1 MASDT
6 QRSIEAHKRWLGYLQ
21 PDGLVVSAAALVDKG
36 HYYNEG
42 QRARQIEFSDHLS
55 AFQKYDDEEGTVEVT
70 DFKALATGFLGW
82 PEREWVAAADLGDDF
97 HIQLKESRESLS
109 PTAAM
114 HWPRSREL
122 AEGEKPYQLL
132 IWELPAEINGKPV
145 DFDTPYEVIQNTWST
160 SATRRMERLLRETG
174 VPIGLLVSATALRL
188 IYAPTGE
195 NPGSLTFRFA
205 DMLSTMGR
213 PILGAFDLL
222 LGVDMLF
229 LGEESHQLPALL
241 KHSRDMQAN
250 VSVELARQVLDGLY
264 DLIRGTQAAD
274 ARTGHRL
281 LRHLLATNPNLIYE
295 GQLTVLMRLVFLLFA
310 EDRGLMPN
318 SELYNRHY
326 SVHSLYERLRKD
338 DSIDHENMDARYG
351 AWAQLLA
358 LFRLVFNGHRHQDLQ
373 LPARYGYLFDPDR
386 FPFLEGRYIDSNN
399 QESTIENSQSEIP
412 LIPDGTIFRLLQ
424 RLLFLNGERISYRTL
439 DVEQIGSVY
448 ETMMGFGLTRA
459 GGRTIAI
466 RPQKKHGAPVNLNLD
481 HILSLK
487 GADRHKH
494 FTEETGRSLTGA
506 RLTAFNTASSVDELL
521 AALQG
526 STANSNLVAVNATP
540 HLAQPGSILLQPTD
554 ARRKSGS
561 HYTPRKLTEPIV
573 KKALE
578 PILANLGEH
587 PFPAQILDLKICDP
601 AVGSGA
607 FLVEACRQLAD
618 ALVKAWAIHGG
629 KPVIP
634 PDEDEVLHA
643 RRLVAQR
650 CLYGVDRN
658 PMAADLAKLSLWLAT
673 LAKDHPFTFLDHAI
687 RSGDSLVGISK
698 KQILAFH
705 WDLSHPSAKQRVFG
719 QDVLEK
725 KIKAALAYRQEI
737 LNAGDLV
744 LPELKAAQLKLA
756 EQEIDKVRRA
766 GNLAVLGFFYGSK
779 PKERQEARDTL
790 LERWLKAANQ
800 SGSEESLR
808 EGIALKNEIRKARED
823 EKPVA
828 PFHWEIEYPEV
839 FERKLAGFDC
849 IIGNPPF
856 LGGAKIWTAFG
867 HSYPDWLR
875 HIHPNSGG
883 KGVDLVAHFF
893 RRTFDH
899 LASGGCFGL
908 IASKTICQG
917 DTRSAGLREI
927 CMNGGSIFSA
937 VKRVRWPG
945 EAAVIISIIHC
956 SKNLAINTA
965 EIDGRAVR
973 GINSF
978 LFNIPNELDVEKLQS
993 NKKLA
998 FRGSDPYGKGFIF
1011 SDQPDPRHA
1020 GTIEEMTKLLA
1031 NNPAN
1036 ESRIFPFIGGQE
1048 IVTSPSHQHFRFII
1062 NFERLSLTEAE
1073 RWPDLL
1079 DIVRK
1084 KVKPERD
1091 KLGGYTVAEKRCEL
1105 WWHYGTYSSALHDAI
1120 RLQAKVLVISRH
1132 TTYILFAFLP
1142 SRIVFSDKVV
1152 VFPAYNGFRDFAALS
1167 SRVHELWA
1175 LFWGTTLG
1183 DTPVYSNPDCFETF
1197 PLPPAWDTNELL
1209 EQTGISYYNYR
1220 ADLMIHNNEGLT
1232 DTYNRF
1238 HDSEEKSPEILKLRE
1253 LHAAMDRAVLDAYGW
1268 TDVPTDCEFIPDFT
1282 EEDDDGNEIP
1292 KNIRYRWPDEVR
1304 DDVLARLLALNAERY
1319 QAEVNAGLHAK
1330 GATKPKPAKKAAK
1343 KVATPRKVKQPEP
1356 VLFGLQEKP
1365 WLDAIQAFS
1374 VEIPIDSRPS
1384 LGSALGYYR
1393 LLIPTLAQEAGGSIP
1408 LQLLVAAATLLEDKD
1423 NLLSAVDGLTEGA
1436 KKRWRDRFKEVP
1448 NAGIFREA
1456 LRSLAVD
1463 SRRIRVVGPK
1473 GEYEIRDQ
1481 PGDTIKSPWIIADA
1495 RLLLKAAVALEAQGT
1510 ATEVSSGMIEEIAA
1524 EVRTA

>member
-55 AFQKYDDEEGTVEVT
+55 AFQKYDDEEGTVEIT

-82 PEREWVAAADLGDDF
+82 PEREWVAGADLGDDF
-97 HIQLKESRESLS
+97 HIQLKESRETLS
-109 PTAAM
+109 PTAALR
-114 HWPRSREL
+114 WPRSREL

-145 DFDTPYEVIQNTWST
+145 DFDTTYEVIQNTWST

-174 VPIGLLVSATALRL
+174 VPIGLLVSAFGLRL

-274 ARTGHRL
+274 VRTGHQL

-326 SVHSLYERLRKD
+326 SVHSLYERLRLD

-358 LFRLVFNGHRHQDLQ
+358 LFRLVFHGHRHQDLQ

-386 FPFLEGRYIDSNN
+386 FPFLEGRYTDSNN
-399 QESTIENSQSEIP
+399 EESTIENPQSKIP
-412 LIPDGTIFRLLQ
+412 LIPDGTIFRLLK

-481 HILSLK
+481 HVLSLK
-487 GADRHKH
+487 GGDRHKH
-494 FTEETGRSLTGA
+494 FTDETGRALTGA
-506 RLTAFNTASSVDELL
+506 RLSAFNTASTVEQLL

-526 STANSNLVAVNATP
+526 TTANSNLVAVNATP
-540 HLAQPGSILLQPTD
+540 HLTQPGSILLQPSG

-561 HYTPRKLTEPIV
+561 HYTPRKFTEPIV

-607 FLVEACRQLAD
+607 FLVEVCRQLAD
-618 ALVKAWAIHGG
+618 ALVKAWAFHGG

-687 RSGDSLVGISK
+687 RSGDSLVGLSK

-705 WDLSHPSAKQRVFG
+705 WDLTHPSAKQRVFG

-725 KIKAALAYRQEI
+725 KIKSALAYRQEI

-744 LPELKAAQLKLA
+744 LPELKAAQLNLA

-766 GNLAVLGFFYGSK
+766 ADLAVLGFFSGSK
-779 PKERQEARDTL
+779 PKERQEARDLL
-790 LERWLKAANQ
+790 LERWLKATDQ

-808 EGIALKNEIRKARED
+808 EGIALKNEIRQAREAD
-823 EKPVA
+823 KPVA
-828 PFHWEIEYPEV
+828 SFHWEIEFPEV
-839 FERKLAGFDC
+839 FERKNPGFDSFV
-849 IIGNPPF
+849 GNPPY
-856 LGGAKIWTAFG
+856 GGKNTVSEGNRDGYI
-867 HSYPDWLR
+867 DWLGTL
-875 HIHPNSGG
+875 HSEAHGASDII
-883 KGVDLVAHFF
+883 AHFF
-893 RRTFDH
+893 RRTFTH
-899 LASGGCFGL
+899 LREEGTAGL
-908 IASKTICQG
+908 VTTNTISQG
-917 DTRSAGLREI
+917 DTRSTGLRWL
-927 CMNGGSIFSA
+927 CKNRATIFCA
-937 VKRVRWPG
+937 ERRRRWPG
-945 EAAVIISIIHC
+945 LAAVVVSVIHFC
-956 SKNLAINTA
+956 KGNAPTRLTL
-965 EIDGRAVR
+965 DGM
-973 GINSF
+973 
-978 LFNIPNELDVEKLQS
+978 PVEKIT
-993 NKKLA
+993 A
-998 FRGSDPYGKGFIF
+998 FLS
-1011 SDQPDPRHA
+1011 HA
-1020 GTIEEMTKLLA
+1020 GTSDDPAAMSSNLKNAFKGCELGSLGFLLHPEEEEFRTFAGIRHPRNAAQLLLRPYLGGEDLNSTPEAIAPRHVLDVDGLTEEEVSRVPGLMSHLAARLPRKSTKKTFWDFRRPSLEFRNASNRDERLLVVA
-1031 NNPAN
+1031 RVSETGA
-1036 ESRIFPFIGGQE
+1036 
-1048 IVTSPSHQHFRFII
+1048 FRF
-1062 NFERLSLTEAE
+1062 
-1073 RWPDLL
+1073 
-1079 DIVRK
+1079 V
-1084 KVKPERD
+1084 
-1091 KLGGYTVAEKRCEL
+1091 
-1105 WWHYGTYSSALHDAI
+1105 SSSCI
-1120 RLQAKVLVISRH
+1120 PNKMI
-1132 TTYILFAFLP
+1132 
-1142 SRIVFSDKVV
+1142 V
-1152 VFPAYNGFRDFAALS
+1152 VFGYDHYQSFAALQN
-1167 SRVHELWA
+1167 RVHEVWMRFFSSSMKDDLRYA
-1175 LFWGTTLG
+1175 
-1183 DTPVYSNPDCFETF
+1183 PSDCFETF
-1197 PLPPAWDTNELL
+1197 PFPEKWEFNSRL
-1209 EQTGISYYNYR
+1209 EEIGRSYYDYR
-1220 ADLMIHNNEGLT
+1220 AALMIRNNEGLT
-1232 DTYNRF
+1232 KTYNRF
-1238 HDSEEKSPEILKLRE
+1238 HAPEEKSPDILKLRE

-1268 TDVPTDCEFIPDFT
+1268 SDVPTDCEFIPDFT

-1292 KNIRYRWPDEVR
+1292 KNIRYRWPDKVR

-1319 QAEVNAGLHAK
+1319 QAEVNDGLHAK
-1330 GATKPKPAKKAAK
+1330 GATKPKAAKKAAK
-1343 KVATPRKVKQPEP
+1343 KVATPRKAKQPEP

-1365 WLDAIQAFS
+1365 WLDAIQAFA
-1374 VEIPIDSRPS
+1374 VEIPTDSRPS

-1408 LQLLVAAATLLEDKD
+1408 LQLLVAAAKLLEDRD
-1423 NLLSAVDGLTEGA
+1423 ILISAVDGLTEGA
-1436 KKRWRDRFKEVP
+1436 RKRWRDRFKEVP
-1448 NAGIFREA
+1448 DAGIFREA

-1473 GEYEIRDQ
+1473 GAYEVRDQ
-1481 PGDTIKSPWIIADA
+1481 PGDPIKSTWIIADA

-1510 ATEVSSGMIEEIAA
+1510 ATEVPSGMIEEIAA
-1524 EVRTA
+1524 EVRIA